1 MKIDLTS
8 SKSRQSIA
16 NVRSQISD
24 AGDLKK
30 FDQFLAKHDSID
42 TNVASDVEAARGSC
56 TNSCGNITISPTI
69 TFPPK

>member
-8 SKSRQSIA
+8 SKSKQSIT
-16 NVRSQISD
+16 NVRSQITD
-24 AGDLKK
+24 AGDLRN

-42 TNVASDVEAARGSC
+42 TNVASDVEAAKGSC
-56 TNSCGNITISPTI
+56 SNSCGNVTISPTI